1 MKVQA
6 INTNNYQQ
14 NKGRYSGVGI
24 SFVKLYNGYL
34 VKENII
40 KANDSLLKKELNS
53 ISKLIRKENLHKK
66 ENVDIVLQYTKE
78 NGFYGV
84 ISSKIHGTPLC
95 PGYKQNISKD
105 KIVLNKFI
113 EWVKSWDN
121 MYSKI

>member
-6 INTNNYQQ
+6 INNNYQQ

-24 SFVKLYNGYL
+24 SFGKLYNGYL

-53 ISKLIRKENLHKK
+53 ISRLIRKEKLHKK

-84 ISSKIHGTPLC
+84 ISSKTHGTPNC
-95 PGYKQNISKD
+95 FGYKQNISKD
-105 KIVLNKFI
+105 KTGLDKFVK
-113 EWVKSWDN
+113 WVNSWN
-121 MYSKI
+121 YMYSL